1 MTEEMALELKAHLN
15 ACNVKR
21 AYNWYNTIFVEHTV
35 NKFKETKKI
44 YPIFHVKNM
53 KKSKKLNLINI
64 LFFIY
69 HILHS
74 FVFK

>member
-35 NKFKETKKI
+35 NKFKETKIMLSHFSCEKYEEI
-44 YPIFHVKNM
+44 
-53 KKSKKLNLINI
+53 
-64 LFFIY
+64 
-69 HILHS
+69 
-74 FVFK
+74 

>member
-35 NKFKETKKI
+35 NKFKETKKMLSHFSCEKYEEI
-44 YPIFHVKNM
+44 
-53 KKSKKLNLINI
+53 
-64 LFFIY
+64 
-69 HILHS
+69 
-74 FVFK
+74 